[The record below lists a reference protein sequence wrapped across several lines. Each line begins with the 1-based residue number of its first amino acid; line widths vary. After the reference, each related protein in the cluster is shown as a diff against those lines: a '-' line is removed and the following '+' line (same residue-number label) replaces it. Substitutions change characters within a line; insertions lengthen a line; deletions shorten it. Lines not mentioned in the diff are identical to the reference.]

1 MIKNRIQDIHKG
13 NIPRYGG
20 VFLIVP
26 FIIVMIVWYFVGTRD
41 SRLLLLAS
49 VAPMILVF
57 GLLDDKY
64 DLSSFLQL
72 SFQIFIAIFIVAFGI
87 SITHI
92 TNPFG
97 GLFFLGTSS
106 GLATVI
112 WVVAIMNVINWVDG
126 IDGLTTSIGII
137 SCGTLLI
144 LSLLPK
150 VNQPF
155 SAILAGIVLI
165 LLLVFLPFVFPPAKI
180 FIGTSGSMFLG
191 FIIAVIAI
199 ISGGK
204 IATAFLVLGIPILD
218 AGRVILLRIR
228 AKRSIFK
235 ADKSHLHHRLL
246 ELGYSQRSIVLLL
259 SFFTIILGILAVLA
273 QSMGKFLLIISL
285 PLTFCVILIYFSVA

>member
-1 MIKNRIQDIHKG
+1 MQNRIQDIHQG

-26 FIIVMIVWYFVGTRD
+26 FIIAMIAWYFLGARD
-41 SRLLLLAS
+41 TRLLLLAILSS
-49 VAPMILVF
+49 VILAF

-64 DLSSFLQL
+64 NLSASLQL
-72 SFQIFIAIFIVAFGI
+72 SFQIFIASCVVVFGI
-87 SITHI
+87 AITHI

-97 GLFFLGTSS
+97 GLFFLGAFS
-106 GLATVI
+106 GAITVVWI
-112 WVVAIMNVINWVDG
+112 VTVMNVVNWVNG
-126 IDGLTTSIGII
+126 IDGLASSIGIV
-137 SCGTLLI
+137 SCGTLLA

-165 LLLVFLPFVFPPAKI
+165 LLLAFIPFVFPPAKI
-180 FIGTSGSMFLG
+180 FLGTSGSMFLG
-191 FIIAVIAI
+191 FIIATIAI

-204 IATAFLVLGIPILD
+204 IATAFLVLGIPIVD
-218 AGRVILLRIR
+218 AVRVIFMRIR
-228 AKRSIFK
+228 SRKSIFK

-246 ELGYSQRSIVLLL
+246 ELGYSQRSIVILL
-259 SFFTIILGILAVLA
+259 SLFTAILGTLAVLA

-285 PLTFCVILIYFSVA
+285 PLTFFVILIYFSVA